1 MFIVSKVLV
10 VAVICTVP
18 GVFAAPRMIGEMKGP
33 RVTRETTDGNKEKGD
48 FLSTVATAANAAKLV
63 AVPCI
68 HFVYSSVGLMRK
80 C

>member
-68 HFVYSSVGLMRK
+68 HFVYSSV
-80 C
+80 